1 MTHSIAM
8 IVAPTGA
15 RKTKQHHAALPVS
28 VSEIRAEAVAC
39 RDAGAAMIHLH
50 ARDPQGAHSLTIND
64 NQAVYQQV
72 KQAVGDSMIV
82 QLTTEAVGQYTPE
95 QQMALIRAVRPEA
108 ASFALKELI
117 PTQEHI
123 PQASDFFHW
132 VASQNILSQY
142 ILYSPP
148 ELAEYVRLVQNGLLP
163 EQKHHLLLVLGRYH
177 QNQQSEP
184 QDLLPFFSP
193 YFSQLKCRWAVC
205 AFGSQEA
212 QCLTAG
218 ALLGGDVRVG
228 FENNHLTLSGQPAI
242 SNAEQVA
249 SMRQIL
255 HSLNIQT
262 LDAEGLRQQLVS

>member
-1 MTHSIAM
+1 MAEVDEQEAILRRPSFSFAKRHGLIVGAQLDDGVELIA
-8 IVAPTGA
+8 
-15 RKTKQHHAALPVS
+15 RQDVS
-28 VSEIRAEAVAC
+28 LQATAEMRRFLDQPIQLRMVSAGEFDRLLQQAYENKSGSSMQMVEGFDDDSLDLSSAAEA
-39 RDAGAAMIHLH
+39 L
-50 ARDPQGAHSLTIND
+50 
-64 NQAVYQQV
+64 
-72 KQAVGDSMIV
+72 
-82 QLTTEAVGQYTPE
+82 
-95 QQMALIRAVRPEA
+95 
-108 ASFALKELI
+108 
-117 PTQEHI
+117 
-123 PQASDFFHW
+123 
-132 VASQNILSQY
+132 
-142 ILYSPP
+142 
-148 ELAEYVRLVQNGLLP
+148 
-163 EQKHHLLLVLGRYH
+163 
-177 QNQQSEP
+177 SEP